1 MINSQRY
8 LVLSLAYRGY
18 ICGTILHVMNEVLLI
33 ILAYL
38 IGSIPTAVWV
48 SKRFFKIDIRD
59 YGSGNAGATNT
70 FRVLG
75 SKWGTVVMSIDVL
88 KGVIATSLYVLLPY
102 YMTDEWSRTNF
113 MVGLGLSAVLGHIF
127 PIWAGFRGGKG
138 VATLLG
144 MAVAIQPLVALCCV
158 GVFLLV
164 LYLTRFVSL
173 SSILAGVSFMV
184 FILFIFNEKE
194 TLYRIFA
201 VMVALMVILTHQKNI
216 TRILK
221 GTESKIPF
229 FKNRDRRKGRK

>member
-1 MINSQRY
+1 
-8 LVLSLAYRGY
+8 
-18 ICGTILHVMNEVLLI
+18 MNEVLLI

-127 PIWAGFRGGKG
+127 PVWAGFRGGKG

>member
-1 MINSQRY
+1 MPPINTY
-8 LVLSLAYRGY
+8 
-18 ICGTILHVMNEVLLI
+18 MNEVILI
-33 ILAYL
+33 LLAYL
-38 IGSIPTAVWV
+38 IGSVPTAVWI
-48 SKRFFKIDIRD
+48 SKYFFKIDIRD

-75 SKWGTVVMSIDVL
+75 SKWGTFVMMVDVL
-88 KGVIATSLYVLLPY
+88 KGIIATSLYILLPY
-102 YMTDEWSRTNF
+102 YLTDEWDRTNF
-113 MVGLGLSAVLGHIF
+113 MIGLGLAAVLGHIF

-144 MAVAIQPLVALCCV
+144 MAVAIQPLVAICCV
-158 GVFLLV
+158 GVFLIV

-201 VMVALMVILTHQKNI
+201 VLVALMVILTHQKNI
-216 TRILK
+216 GRILK
-221 GTESKIPF
+221 GTESKIPLF
-229 FKNRDRRKGRK
+229 RSRDKERRRK